1 MRKKAT
7 QRLPFNNPVVVRQY
21 RDGKCIGIIRT
32 KNAITNVGMNAL
44 LDVGF
49 NGSSQSAN
57 WYMGLIDSSGYTAV
71 ANTDVVTS
79 HTGWTESNAYTQSTR
94 PLWDAGAANSRSI
107 TNASTVDFSINAT
120 VTLKGVFVINE
131 NTKGGVSTGTLWCT
145 ALFSTPASLQNGD
158 TLKVTYTVSG

>member
-57 WYMGLIDSSGYTAV
+57 WYMGSNRQFWLYRRCQYGYC
-71 ANTDVVTS
+71 
-79 HTGWTESNAYTQSTR
+79 
-94 PLWDAGAANSRSI
+94 I
-107 TNASTVDFSINAT
+107 
-120 VTLKGVFVINE
+120 
-131 NTKGGVSTGTLWCT
+131 
-145 ALFSTPASLQNGD
+145 
-158 TLKVTYTVSG
+158 